1 MNNKQISIELKPEL
15 DACVQTQAKR
25 EYNRVFRQ
33 LLNKD
38 ENEELAQR
46 LELLRL
52 FLESTDFS
60 KLRGEYEKHLQ
71 QGKGVKLRLHL
82 IDGKPEYEMTVIQGR
97 E

>member
-1 MNNKQISIELKPEL
+1 M
-15 DACVQTQAKR
+15 QTQAKR

-33 LLNKD
+33 LLNRD
-38 ENEELAQR
+38 EDDELPQR

-71 QGKGVKLRLHL
+71 QGNGVKLRLRL
-82 IDGKPEYEMTVIQGR
+82 INGKPEYEMTVIHGR